1 MALSLPIYMDH
12 NATTPIDPR
21 VLEVMMPYLTEH
33 FGNAASRNHSFGWKA
48 DAAVDKAR
56 QQVANLIGAL
66 PKDIVFTSGAT
77 ESNNLAIKGAAQMCR
92 RKGNHI
98 VTSLMEHKA
107 VIDPCRRLEEADCQ
121 VTWLKGDGYG
131 RVSPKEVDR
140 AVTDKTI
147 LISIMAAN
155 NEVGTLNPIA
165 QIGKVAR
172 RRGVLFHTDATQAA
186 GRIPID
192 IDAMC
197 IDLLSLSAHKI
208 CGPKGVGCL
217 YVRRRGPPV
226 HLTCQIDG
234 GGHERGMRSGTL
246 NVPGVVGLG
255 AAAEIVGCEMTDQAG
270 RLTALRDRLTRGIMD
285 GLDFVTLNGHPAH
298 RLPNTAN
305 LSFAY
310 VEGEALMMKIKDIA
324 VSSGSACTSTSLE
337 PGHVLRAMGVSDAMA
352 QSSIRFSLGR
362 TTTSQE
368 VDYVIDQV
376 IKAVG
381 ELRELSPLYEL
392 AMEQARE

>member
-1 MALSLPIYMDH
+1 MDH

>member
-1 MALSLPIYMDH
+1 MDH

-337 PGHVLRAMGVSDAMA
+337 PGHVLRAKGVSDAMA

>member
-21 VLEVMMPYLTEH
+21 VLEAMMPYLTEH

-77 ESNNLAIKGAAQMCR
+77 ESNNLAIKGAAQMYR

-98 VTSLMEHKA
+98 VTSLVEHKA
-107 VIDPCRRLEEADCQ
+107 VIDPCRRLEEAGCQ

-131 RVSPKEVDR
+131 CVSPREVDR

-165 QIGKVAR
+165 EIGKVAR

-192 IDAMC
+192 VDAMC

-208 CGPKGVGCL
+208 YGPKGVGCL

-234 GGHERGMRSGTL
+234 GGHERGTL

-255 AAAEIVGCEMTDQAG
+255 AAAEIAGCEMTDQAG

-285 GLDFVTLNGHPAH
+285 GLDFVTINGHPAQ

>member
-1 MALSLPIYMDH
+1 
-12 NATTPIDPR
+12 
-21 VLEVMMPYLTEH
+21 MPYLTEH